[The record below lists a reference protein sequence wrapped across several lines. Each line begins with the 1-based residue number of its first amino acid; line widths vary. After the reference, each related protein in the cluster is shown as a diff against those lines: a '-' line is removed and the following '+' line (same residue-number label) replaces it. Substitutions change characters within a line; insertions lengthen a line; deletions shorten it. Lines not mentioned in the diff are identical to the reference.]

1 MASSRRNSGPSA
13 PLLSQDLQLSTAVGF
28 QQQGTVDWTKVLSGS
43 VAFSVDVLSRLSKAG
58 IEAFTIYAARAI
70 FSNVKLG
77 PNGELRLYRA
87 LDKISAFPSFG
98 KALWFGFGVKH
109 IIWSMQESTE
119 GLNCLGICSC
129 LTEGFSTTVAA
140 KVIRE
145 LFLLYDPP
153 AELTPALRQWVALV
167 ESSGGLL
174 ASSEFGLVLHGLTK
188 LCLMDGRRNL
198 RSSGS
203 PKDIALV
210 LKEVFE
216 VSAGR
221 LDRLFLSGGADCAWI
236 ATVAH
241 WLLDLR
247 VEVQQQDGT
256 VIYRPDSTR
265 SEFSLDAQVIITYHH
280 GDSSELLRVSRK
292 HYVIPSGN
300 VLINHHQPQ
309 DIMSYGR
316 LSWESCLVDTF
327 GGPMRLLLGSQAR
340 STGACLGS
348 AARIFLAAMGD
359 GEGHME
365 FLTKRDPRTS
375 FPPVS
380 ESSYGRGFYLLARRL
395 LPELGHNPVLHQ
407 TMEAALNKGY
417 LEAAQSFS
425 QSFTSLRQLC
435 SCRIC
440 RSDASDES
448 EEITFCLLALIQTI
462 CTLVRAMSSICMQE
476 ELEVRPTRS
485 GLENL
490 YWTQRNILIPS
501 NLSDYDPVDH
511 GLLRSWPPGGVLT
524 VAQTLLAGR
533 QHDTVSGSGD
543 LVAAS
548 HSGLCFVLNTLT
560 EVTSDPQRA
569 CIVTA
574 VPGRIEWK
582 NFMYDMVRDQVFE
595 TASTPEKTGYD
606 AVSMSTITR
615 YDIMADSSTP
625 GLNAELLVDEILRE
639 NTSLHAS
646 YRITTSAFPGR
657 HFSIGASDIW
667 HKLNSATTSTNCE
680 GKMCRSLRGFEST
693 LVEGDGLLPLTAL
706 PMQLPPITRVLSTKG
721 LSIWVAL
728 SQSYIP
734 KGSDPM
740 RGRLYTLHHRLQG
753 KQCIRCCIVNAEQS
767 VANCDPHRCCVSI
780 ITSY

>member
-1 MASSRRNSGPSA
+1 MASSRADSGQSA
-13 PLLSQDLQLSTAVGF
+13 PLLSRDLQLSTAVGF

-70 FSNVKLG
+70 FSNVKIG
-77 PNGELRLYRA
+77 PNGELRLHRA

-98 KALWFGFGVKH
+98 KALWFGFGVRH

-119 GLNCLGICSC
+119 GLNCLGICAC

-140 KVIRE
+140 RIIRE

-153 AELTPALRQWVALV
+153 AELTPALRQWIALV

-188 LCLMDGRRNL
+188 LCLADGQRNL
-198 RSSGS
+198 RGPGS

-247 VEVQQQDGT
+247 VEVQHQDGT
-256 VIYRPDSTR
+256 VIYRPDGART
-265 SEFSLDAQVIITYHH
+265 EVSLDAQVIITYHE
-280 GDSSELLRVSRK
+280 GDSRELLRVDRK
-292 HYVIPSGN
+292 HHIIPNGN
-300 VLINHHQPQ
+300 MLINHHQPQ
-309 DIMSYGR
+309 DVMSYGR

-327 GGPMRLLLGSQAR
+327 GGPMRLLLGPQAR

-348 AARIFLAAMGD
+348 AARIFLAAMRD

-365 FLTKRDPRTS
+365 FLAKRDPRTS

-395 LPELGHNPVLHQ
+395 LPELGQNPVLHQ

-417 LEAAQSFS
+417 LDAAQLFS
-425 QSFTSLRQLC
+425 LSFTSLRQLC
-435 SCRIC
+435 SCKIC
-440 RSDASDES
+440 RPDEGD
-448 EEITFCLLALIQTI
+448 EKEDTTFCLLALIQTI
-462 CTLVRAMSSICMQE
+462 CTLVRAMSSICMQD
-476 ELEVRPTRS
+476 ELDVRPTRS

-490 YWTQRNILIPS
+490 YWTQKDILITS
-501 NLSDYDPVDH
+501 KLSDYDPVDH
-511 GLLRSWPPGGVLT
+511 GLLRSWPPGGVLM

-533 QHDTVSGSGD
+533 QHDVVSGSGRD
-543 LVAAS
+543 VAVS

-560 EVTSDPQRA
+560 KITSDPQRA
-569 CIVTA
+569 CVVTA
-574 VPGRIEWK
+574 VPGRIEWN
-582 NFMYDMVRDQVFE
+582 NFMYDMVRDQGFDM
-595 TASTPEKTGYD
+595 ANTPEKAGYD
-606 AVSMSTITR
+606 AISMSTVTK
-615 YDIMADSSTP
+615 YDDLADSSTP
-625 GLNAELLVDEILRE
+625 GLNAELLIEEILRE

-646 YRITTSAFPGR
+646 YRISTAAFPGR
-657 HFSIGASDIW
+657 HFSLGASDIW
-667 HKLNSATTSTNCE
+667 HKLNSAATSANCQ
-680 GKMCRSLRGFEST
+680 GKTCGSLNGFEWT
-693 LVEGDGLLPLTAL
+693 LVQGDGLLPLTDL
-706 PMQLPPITRVLSTKG
+706 PTLLPPITRVLSTQG

-728 SQSYIP
+728 SQSYLP
-734 KGSDPM
+734 KTADPM
-740 RGRLYTLHHRLQG
+740 RVY
-753 KQCIRCCIVNAEQS
+753 
-767 VANCDPHRCCVSI
+767 
-780 ITSY
+780 

>member
-1 MASSRRNSGPSA
+1 MASSRASSGQSA

-77 PNGELRLYRA
+77 PNGELRLHRA

-109 IIWSMQESTE
+109 IIWSMQESAE
-119 GLNCLGICSC
+119 GLNCLGICAC

-153 AELTPALRQWVALV
+153 AELTPALRQWIALV

-188 LCLMDGRRNL
+188 LCLMDGQRNL

-216 VSAGR
+216 VSGGR

-236 ATVAH
+236 AAVAH

-247 VEVQQQDGT
+247 VEVQHQD
-256 VIYRPDSTR
+256 
-265 SEFSLDAQVIITYHH
+265 
-280 GDSSELLRVSRK
+280 
-292 HYVIPSGN
+292 
-300 VLINHHQPQ
+300 
-309 DIMSYGR
+309 
-316 LSWESCLVDTF
+316 
-327 GGPMRLLLGSQAR
+327 AR

-348 AARIFLAAMGD
+348 AARIFLAAMRD

-365 FLTKRDPRTS
+365 FLSNRDPRAS

-380 ESSYGRGFYLLARRL
+380 ESSYGRGFYLLTRHL
-395 LPELGHNPVLHQ
+395 LPELRQTPVLHH

-417 LEAAQSFS
+417 LEAAQQFS
-425 QSFTSLRQLC
+425 QSFTSLRQ
-435 SCRIC
+435 
-440 RSDASDES
+440 
-448 EEITFCLLALIQTI
+448 
-462 CTLVRAMSSICMQE
+462 
-476 ELEVRPTRS
+476 
-485 GLENL
+485 
-490 YWTQRNILIPS
+490 RNILITS
-501 NLSDYDPVDH
+501 NLPDYDPVDH
-511 GLLRSWPPGGVLT
+511 GLLRSWPPGGVLM

-533 QHDTVSGSGD
+533 QHDVVSGSGY
-543 LVAAS
+543 LVAVS
-548 HSGLCFVLNTLT
+548 HSGLCFFLNTLT
-560 EVTSDPQRA
+560 EITSDPQRA
-569 CIVTA
+569 CVVTA

-582 NFMYDMVRDQVFE
+582 NFLYDMVRDQGFE

-606 AVSMSTITR
+606 AISMSSITN
-615 YDIMADSSTP
+615 YDNLADTSTP
-625 GLNAELLVDEILRE
+625 GLNAELLIDEILRE

-646 YRITTSAFPGR
+646 YRISTAGFPGR
-657 HFSIGASDIW
+657 HFSMGASDIW
-667 HKLNSATTSTNCE
+667 HKLNSAVTSANCE
-680 GKMCRSLRGFEST
+680 GETCGSLNGFEST
-693 LVEGDGLLPLTAL
+693 LVEGDGLLPLTGL
-706 PMQLPPITRVLSTKG
+706 PTLLPPITRVLSTKD
-721 LSIWVAL
+721 LSVWVAL
-728 SQSYIP
+728 SQSYLP
-734 KGSDPM
+734 PTADPM
-740 RGRLYTLHHRLQG
+740 RAQKLGLGESTKLPKPLT
-753 KQCIRCCIVNAEQS
+753 N
-767 VANCDPHRCCVSI
+767 
-780 ITSY
+780 

>member
-1 MASSRRNSGPSA
+1 MASSRGNSGQSA
-13 PLLSQDLQLSTAVGF
+13 PLLSQDLQLSNAFGF

-77 PNGELRLYRA
+77 PYGELRLHQA

-109 IIWSMQESTE
+109 IIWSMQESAE
-119 GLNCLGICSC
+119 GLNCLGICAC
-129 LTEGFSTTVAA
+129 LIEGFSTTVAA
-140 KVIRE
+140 KIIRE

-153 AELTPALRQWVALV
+153 AELTPALRQWISLV

-188 LCLMDGRRNL
+188 LCLIDGQL
-198 RSSGS
+198 
-203 PKDIALV
+203 

-256 VIYRPDSTR
+256 VIYRPDGTR
-265 SEFSLDAQVIITYHH
+265 SEFSLDARVIITYHQ
-280 GDSSELLRVSRK
+280 GDSSELVRVNRK
-292 HYVIPSGN
+292 HHVIPSGN
-300 VLINHHQPQ
+300 ILINHHQPQ

-327 GGPMRLLLGSQAR
+327 GGPMRLLLGPQGR

-348 AARIFLAAMGD
+348 AARIFLAAMRD

-365 FLTKRDPRTS
+365 FLAKRDPRTS

-395 LPELGHNPVLHQ
+395 LPELGQNLALHQ
-407 TMEAALNKGY
+407 TMEAALNKGH
-417 LEAAQSFS
+417 LEAAQLFS

-435 SCRIC
+435 S
-440 RSDASDES
+440 
-448 EEITFCLLALIQTI
+448 
-462 CTLVRAMSSICMQE
+462 
-476 ELEVRPTRS
+476 
-485 GLENL
+485 
-490 YWTQRNILIPS
+490 Y
-501 NLSDYDPVDH
+501 YDPVDH
-511 GLLRSWPPGGVLT
+511 GLLKSWPSGGVLM

-533 QHDTVSGSGD
+533 QHDTVAGSGSI
-543 LVAAS
+543 VAAS
-548 HSGLCFVLNTLT
+548 HSGLCFFLNTLT
-560 EVTSDPQRA
+560 EISSDPQRA
-569 CIVTA
+569 CVVTV

-582 NFMYDMVRDQVFE
+582 NFMYDMVRDQGFE

-606 AVSMSTITR
+606 AVSMSTVTK
-615 YDIMADSSTP
+615 YDDLTDSSTP
-625 GLNAELLVDEILRE
+625 GLIAELLIEEILRE

-646 YRITTSAFPGR
+646 YRISTAAFPGR
-657 HFSIGASDIW
+657 HFSLGASYIW
-667 HKLNSATTSTNCE
+667 HKLNSAVTSANCE
-680 GKMCRSLRGFEST
+680 GKTCGSLNGFEST
-693 LVEGDGLLPLTAL
+693 LVEGDGLLPLTGL
-706 PMQLPPITRVLSTKG
+706 PTLLPPITRVLSTQG
-721 LSIWVAL
+721 ISIWVAL
-728 SQSYIP
+728 SQIYLP
-734 KGSDPM
+734 KSADPM
-740 RGRLYTLHHRLQG
+740 SGGFSKLAH
-753 KQCIRCCIVNAEQS
+753 
-767 VANCDPHRCCVSI
+767 
-780 ITSY
+780 